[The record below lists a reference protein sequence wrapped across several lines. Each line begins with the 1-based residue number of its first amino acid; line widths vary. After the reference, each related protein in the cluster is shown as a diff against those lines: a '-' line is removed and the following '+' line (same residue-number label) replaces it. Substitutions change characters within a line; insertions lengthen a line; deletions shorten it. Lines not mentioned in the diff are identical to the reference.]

1 MFLSAI
7 HHPILV
13 LYRFLLA
20 FGMGYLCSNLIS
32 IQFSAWLY
40 PALNKAE
47 SVYLAALIA
56 LIFYTLFVIFSFC
69 IQSIL
74 KLSLVSISLIIVFFS
89 LSKFMG

>member
-7 HHPILV
+7 RHPILV
-13 LYRFLLA
+13 FCRFLIA
-20 FGMGYLCSNLIS
+20 FGMGYLCSNLMS

-40 PALNKAE
+40 PALDKAE

-74 KLSLVSISLIIVFFS
+74 KLSLLSISLFIILFS
-89 LSKFMG
+89 LSKFTG